1 MRVICIHPRLAGL
14 TSHHFNEAQGF
25 IEEFRRRR
33 RTFALLVSVHAPAS
47 IVAQLDAHPVVE
59 IPPSGWS

>member
-25 IEEFRRRR
+25 IEEFGRRG
-33 RTFALLVSVHAPAS
+33 RTFELLISVHT
-47 IVAQLDAHPVVE
+47 PVLGSNTDRNT
-59 IPPSGWS
+59 P